1 MSHPLIVMG
10 GTLPKYDPRNFKSC
24 TNKKTIFFSK
34 FSKNGKEPMR
44 FYSLDDAVKAKIRL
58 FIKDVKDD
66 GTETVSE
73 VLYKD
78 RFISLDQEPGDEPVE
93 GSFYRVLESDD
104 EEYLFNI
111 YVHFLIT
118 NRQVGEESVEH
129 FAHIIRPDIVED
141 VEDVVF
147 ESEAS
152 DLADLGEP
160 WRMIRR

>member
-1 MSHPLIVMG
+1 
-10 GTLPKYDPRNFKSC
+10 
-24 TNKKTIFFSK
+24 
-34 FSKNGKEPMR
+34 MR

-58 FIKDVKDD
+58 FIKYVKDD

-73 VLYKD
+73 VLYKGEFD
-78 RFISLDQEPGDEPVE
+78 SLDQELGMNLWK
-93 GSFYRVLESDD
+93 VLFIEFLNQMMKNT
-104 EEYLFNI
+104 YLISMFI
-111 YVHFLIT
+111 FLIT

-129 FAHIIRPDIVED
+129 LAHIIRPDIVED

-160 WRMIRR
+160 LEND